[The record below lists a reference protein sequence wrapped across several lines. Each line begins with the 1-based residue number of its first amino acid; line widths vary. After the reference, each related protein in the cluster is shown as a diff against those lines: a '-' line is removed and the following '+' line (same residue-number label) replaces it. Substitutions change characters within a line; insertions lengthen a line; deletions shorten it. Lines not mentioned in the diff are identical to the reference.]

1 MASTDTR
8 LFLIDF
14 VPGFHRE
21 STRYAEQGKWF
32 DGNRVRF
39 RDKKPENIRGYNKFT
54 DDVVS
59 GFARD
64 LITWSDNNTRKY
76 QGYGTNTQLYVTQN
90 ESQYDVTP
98 VTTVVSVANNF
109 YTTDGE
115 TVVKVSLTNNNVNV
129 SDRVV
134 FNNIN
139 RQI

>member
-1 MASTDTR
+1 MASTDTE

-54 DDVVS
+54 DDTVS

-64 LITWSDNNTRKY
+64 LLTWSDNDTRKY
-76 QGYGTNTQLYVTQN
+76 QGYGTNTQLYVTKN
-90 ESQYDVTP
+90 ETQYDVTP
-98 VTTVVSVANNF
+98 ATTVVFCS
-109 YTTDGE
+109 
-115 TVVKVSLTNNNVNV
+115 
-129 SDRVV
+129 
-134 FNNIN
+134 
-139 RQI
+139 Q